1 MTFRR
6 IVLLVL
12 VALALLQGSCQ
23 SRQGRLY
30 DRIDGLR
37 LAGIKIYSGDEL
49 NQSEQ
54 ETLLAEF
61 RTLDV
66 SFFKIQ
72 ERRDALRELHRRK
85 ALTIRPRKVNNH
97 FDGDFFDPFQSFP
110 PIDPKRRRSGSGKK

>member
-6 IVLLVL
+6 FGLLLLLVL
-12 VALALLQGSCQ
+12 AVLQGSCR
-23 SRQGRLY
+23 SRQGRLH

-37 LAGIKIYSGDEL
+37 LAGIKVYSGDEL

-72 ERRDALRELHRRK
+72 ERREALRELHRYK
-85 ALTIRPRKVNNH
+85 AVRVRPRRVDPP
-97 FDGDFFDPFQSFP
+97 FPFVGDFFAPWKGFP
-110 PIDPKRRRSGSGKK
+110 PIDYD

>member
-1 MTFRR
+1 MH
-6 IVLLVL
+6 
-12 VALALLQGSCQ
+12 
-23 SRQGRLY
+23 

-66 SFFKIQ
+66 SFFRIQ
-72 ERRDALRELHRRK
+72 ERRDELRELHRRK
-85 ALTIRPRKVNNH
+85 AARVRPRRVDPP
-97 FDGDFFDPFQSFP
+97 FAGDFFAPWKGFP
-110 PIDPKRRRSGSGKK
+110 PTD

>member
-6 IVLLVL
+6 FALLAL

-37 LAGIKIYSGDEL
+37 LAGIKVYSGDEL

-61 RTLDV
+61 RTPDV
-66 SFFKIQ
+66 SFSRIQ
-72 ERRDALRELHRRK
+72 ERREALRELHRRK
-85 ALTIRPRKVNNH
+85 AVRVRPRRVETP
-97 FDGDFFDPFQSFP
+97 FDGDFFGPFQGYP
-110 PIDPKRRRSGSGKK
+110 PIDYKRRRSSSKK

>member
-30 DRIDGLR
+30 DRIEALR
-37 LAGIKIYSGDEL
+37 HAGIRVYAGDEL
-49 NQSEQ
+49 NKSEQ

-66 SFFKIQ
+66 SFSRIQ
-72 ERRDALRELHRRK
+72 KRRDELRELHRSEAAR
-85 ALTIRPRKVNNH
+85 ARPRRVAPT
-97 FDGDFFDPFQSFP
+97 FGGDFFAPWKGYP
-110 PIDPKRRRSGSGKK
+110 PID

>member
-1 MTFRR
+1 MISRR
-6 IVLLVL
+6 FGLLVL
-12 VALALLQGSCQ
+12 VALVALQGSCR
-23 SRQGRLY
+23 SPQGRLH
-30 DRIDGLR
+30 DRIEGLR
-37 LAGIKIYSGDEL
+37 LAGIKVYSGDEL

-85 ALTIRPRKVNNH
+85 AVTVRPRKVNNH

-110 PIDPKRRRSGSGKK
+110 PIDPRRRRSGSGKK